1 MIVDAAP
8 VQILVSG
15 LSNFLPIL
23 TDAVAKKLECLIVSD
38 LLKLIWDQ

>member
-15 LSNFLPIL
+15 LSNFLSIL
-23 TDAVAKKLECLIVSD
+23 TDAVAKKAGVLDCVRFT
-38 LLKLIWDQ
+38 